1 MELRVPVLRVEVYCL
16 GFGAYDVLCK
26 GVAQLYGDFVL
37 EPCRL
42 DVSGVPRVWTNWFM
56 LVRCMLQYLMIS
68 LNY

>member
-16 GFGAYDVLCK
+16 GFGAYDVFCK

-42 DVSGVPRVWTNWFM
+42 DVSGVLGYGLIGLCLCDVCFS
-56 LVRCMLQYLMIS
+56 I
-68 LNY
+68 